1 MSMQMAKSNHSDRDA
16 TWEREDYLKENYLAF
31 YIKWYAFQISGRDF
45 SKGEGCNTL
54 GVWLPLIAFHFISM
68 CIIYVII
75 SIVTETYICN
85 IRTFCLFRI

>member
-45 SKGEGCNTL
+45 SKGEGYNTL
-54 GVWLPLIAFHFISM
+54 GVWLPQNCISFHKHM
-68 CIIYVII
+68 HHPCHHAII
-75 SIVTETYICN
+75 TETYICN
-85 IRTFCLFRI
+85 IRKFCLFHT